1 MTKLTTFLFAVLTT
15 TIALSNSTADS
26 SVQMR
31 TTSQSEF
38 FNQAN
43 VLDVPM
49 PDSIRTIS
57 TILLSDRMRVF
68 EPAPQRAFYNHSFR
82 FGTGYSLNTARL
94 DASMKHYSDTS
105 EHNFVVKNHTPIFSL
120 SHTIA
125 LDSCFTLGYTLA
137 YANSEIYF
145 DNSYYGS
152 QFFYLSLNPQLH
164 VWRSFNFEYYV
175 KLKVGV
181 SYEKNELAMVPSER
195 IQNIY
200 PTGFHM
206 FTGFTF
212 AGINYLIND
221 NLALNAELSI
231 WSPESVNVGISYR
244 FFKKR
249 PNYTDVNMKYAY

>member
-1 MTKLTTFLFAVLTT
+1 MTKLITFLIAALTT
-15 TIALSNSTADS
+15 TITLAHSTADS
-26 SVQMR
+26 TLQVNTANHHLTLNSLSVE
-31 TTSQSEF
+31 T
-38 FNQAN
+38 
-43 VLDVPM
+43 PM
-49 PDSIRTIS
+49 PDSIRTVTS
-57 TILLSDRMRVF
+57 ILLADRMRVF

-82 FGTGYSLNTARL
+82 FSTGYSLNTARL
-94 DASMKHYSDTS
+94 DASMQHYNDTS
-105 EHNFVVKNHTPIFSL
+105 EHKFVVKNHTPIFSL
-120 SHTIA
+120 SHSIA

-164 VWRSFNFEYYV
+164 IYRSFNFEYYV
-175 KLKVGV
+175 KLKIGV
-181 SYEKNELAMVPSER
+181 SYEQNQLDMVPSER

-212 AGINYLIND
+212 AGVNYLIND

-231 WSPESVNVGISYR
+231 WSPESVNVGLSYR

-249 PNYTDVNMKYAY
+249 QKYPELTMKYAY